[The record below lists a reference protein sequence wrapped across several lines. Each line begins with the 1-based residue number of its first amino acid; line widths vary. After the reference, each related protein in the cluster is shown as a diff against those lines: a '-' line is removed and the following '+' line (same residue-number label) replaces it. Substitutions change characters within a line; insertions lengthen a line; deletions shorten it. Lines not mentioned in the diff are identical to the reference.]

1 MLRNRPVRAP
11 AGEREEIRPQMSGKP
26 GSPPKMPAGSLRHA
40 RGTAMHIGLSARS
53 GRLSM
58 QRVVA
63 KVSYH
68 QVGGVRGLV
77 RYVAHDGPDEDG
89 HDQEQVIGFSESG
102 DAVDG
107 YAVTKTW
114 QDAGD
119 PRYFHVIVS
128 PENGDKIGDM
138 KDVIRPGMEQ
148 VQRDLGCRVEWISYQ
163 HDRDKD
169 AQGRHAHVLIRGVDR
184 DGKELLIAPEYV
196 QKGFSYRFSERA
208 TKEIGPRSEREIRDG
223 LERSEQLREHKM
235 EKDRL
240 MNVAVE
246 RGAISQRQAKNLNRE
261 YAKSSQDGKD
271 QVVQRVK
278 AAIDRTP
285 THEPEMTP

>member
-26 GSPPKMPAGSLRHA
+26 GSPPKMPAGSLRQA

-58 QRVVA
+58 QRVIA

-77 RYVAHDGPDEDG
+77 RYASHDGPDEDG
-89 HDQEQVIGFSESG
+89 HEQEQVVGFSETA

-107 YAVTKTW
+107 YAVTAVW
-114 QDAGD
+114 REAED

-128 PENGDKIGDM
+128 PQNGDRIADM
-138 KDVIRPGMEQ
+138 KTVIRPAMEQ
-148 VQRDLGCRVEWISYQ
+148 VQRDLGTRVEWIAYQ

-169 AQGRHAHVLIRGVDR
+169 AQGRHAHVIMRGVDR
-184 DGKELLIAPEYV
+184 DGQELLIAPEYIR
-196 QKGFSYRFSERA
+196 QGFAYRFSERV

-223 LERSEQLREHKM
+223 LERSEQIREHKT

-240 MNVAVE
+240 MEVAVE
-246 RGAISQRQAKNLNRE
+246 RGAISQRQAQTLNRQ
-261 YAKSSQDGKD
+261 YARSSQDGKE
-271 QVVQRVK
+271 QVVQQVRQ
-278 AAIDRTP
+278 AIDRTP
-285 THEPEMTP
+285 NNEPEMTR